1 MNALNNLKKKRTS
14 LTLGEDE
21 LIAERVRSY
30 PYLYDK
36 AFKEHKEKDIVE
48 NVWKKL
54 LKNQLDF
61 VDDVQYS
68 GFFCVQYCFCFL
80 FYPDYYFLIFALC
93 VV

>member
-1 MNALNNLKKKRTS
+1 MLKKMNALNNLKKKRTS

-61 VDDVQYS
+61 VDDV
-68 GFFCVQYCFCFL
+68 
-80 FYPDYYFLIFALC
+80 
-93 VV
+93 